1 MQAKFSVHENQAV
14 FLNSY
19 KEYGFKDKSS
29 MMREALNLLKKE
41 LELNKLRQSAD
52 LYAEIYS
59 EDAELKALTD
69 AAVQEWPE

>member
-1 MQAKFSVHENQAV
+1 MQAKFSVHEEQAF
-14 FLNSY
+14 FLSSY
-19 KEYGFKDKSS
+19 KEHGFKDKSS

-41 LELNKLRQSAD
+41 LELHKLRQSAD

-59 EDAELKALTD
+59 EDTELKALTD

>member
-1 MQAKFSVHENQAV
+1 MQAKLSIHEDQAV
-14 FLNSY
+14 FLSSY
-19 KEYGFKDKSS
+19 KEHGFKDKSS

-41 LELNKLRQSAD
+41 LESNKLRESAD

-69 AAVQEWPE
+69 AAAKEWPE